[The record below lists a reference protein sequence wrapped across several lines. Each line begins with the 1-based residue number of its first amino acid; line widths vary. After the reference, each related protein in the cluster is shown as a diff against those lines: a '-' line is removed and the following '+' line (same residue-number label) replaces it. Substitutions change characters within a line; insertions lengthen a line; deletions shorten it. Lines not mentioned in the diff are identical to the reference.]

1 MSVRAFLSL
10 LLLLAEQARGERERD
25 WKMPSAPGLLPPDCS
40 SCGFLTNR
48 PGGPAL
54 LPALFAGVA
63 RHEDIA
69 LARCGKQEENWGT
82 LWQGQMC
89 CFVGSGGAGF
99 FLRKAR
105 AV

>member
-1 MSVRAFLSL
+1 
-10 LLLLAEQARGERERD
+10 
-25 WKMPSAPGLLPPDCS
+25 MPSAPGLLPPDCS

-48 PGGPAL
+48 PRGSAL

-63 RHEDIA
+63 RHEAMA
-69 LARCGKQEENWGT
+69 LAWRGKQEENWGM

-89 CFVGSGGAGF
+89 WFVGSGGAGF